1 MMEAWPFLLALSG
14 VGMVTVL
21 GLGVLKTIN
30 RHMDRRADLE
40 RSRLPG
46 AASEETRAELEDVRL
61 RLGEIEERL
70 DFTERLLAKEHPQE
84 RLKSS

>member
-1 MMEAWPFLLALSG
+1 MMLAWPFLIALAG
-14 VGMVTVL
+14 VGAFTIL
-21 GLGVLKTIN
+21 GLGILKTIN

-40 RSRLPG
+40 RARLPG
-46 AASEETRAELEDVRL
+46 GASEETRAELEDVRF